1 MKNRMIDRHSTIPM
15 KVDAGAIWNRV
26 PEKDT
31 NGKTLERELIFD
43 FDMNDYDDVRTCC
56 LGKKVCVKCWKLLIT
71 AVEVIENALSE
82 DFGFNQLM
90 FVFSGGRGLHIW
102 VCDKRARELKDS
114 VRKGLVDYL
123 ELVTGNVKAESLLAE
138 KVVSYVENNNTW
150 KAKLSG
156 NETR

>member
-1 MKNRMIDRHSTIPM
+1 MERYVTFVDAEAMKKRMIDRHATIPR

-56 LGKKVCVKCWKLLIT
+56 SGKKVCIKCWKLLII
-71 AVEVIENALSE
+71 AVEVIENALAE

-102 VCDKRARELKDS
+102 VCDKRARELKDT

-138 KVVSYVENNNTW
+138 RVVSYV
-150 KAKLSG
+150 
-156 NETR
+156 